1 MFLRRGIVPRSET
14 RTGGADFCQNLGES
28 RNTIERIIVSKWNI
42 FNENDKQQKHHT
54 GFAQATLFEHGWQ
67 PWLYW
72 ITFSIDHFQRRDR
85 VIDWKVCLSVC
96 LSVPHHFSLSEYWI
110 IWWFTP
116 CKPYIF
122 WKHITLATSTALF
135 RPSITKYQ
143 LVPQYND
150 PVPSS
155 NNQYRPFLTSIS
167 TGKSLAI
174 NLTSYECTSGV
185 DFDQGFLSFWF
196 LN

>member
-1 MFLRRGIVPRSET
+1 M
-14 RTGGADFCQNLGES
+14 
-28 RNTIERIIVSKWNI
+28 K
-42 FNENDKQQKHHT
+42 NDKQQKHHT

-72 ITFSIDHFQRRDR
+72 VTFLIDPFQRRDR

-155 NNQYRPFLTSIS
+155 NNQYRPLLTSIS
-167 TGKSLAI
+167 TGRSLAI
-174 NLTSYECTSGV
+174 NLTSYECTSAV
-185 DFDQGFLSFWF
+185 EYDQGYLSFLFCKLSFWMIVINKTRKKKLCQTWDKYMQEF
-196 LN
+196 MLWRENVRGRM